1 MFEERFSFSGSP
13 FRLAPDPKFFFGS
26 KSHNKAMSYLHY
38 GLRQAE
44 GFIVITGEIG
54 AGKTMLI
61 GHLLDQLD
69 RSNVVAANLLT
80 PNLEAAD
87 LLSHILS
94 AFRIEAAGEGKA
106 AEIEAFEDFLFDQLN
121 HGRRVLLVVDEAQNL
136 PLKTLEELRVLSNM
150 EYDGTPLFQVFLVG
164 QPDFRETMSRA
175 DMEQLRQR
183 VIATYHLEPMTRE
196 ETEGYIK
203 HRLAQVGW
211 TGTPNFTREAF
222 DAIFAATGGLPRK
235 IHKLCN
241 RTLLFAAVEN
251 LNHVDGGAV
260 ETVLADLIAE
270 QSAMT
275 SADSGEAFSPA
286 IESAPEV
293 ETRAIETPMTEAPVI
308 ETLEK
313 EAPAPAPAP
322 VREAERGDQPVE
334 TRSELSP
341 STPEPVKAAPA
352 GGSVFDRLKAG
363 RAKSAKGPVVGTQ
376 AEPKGATLDDVAS
389 AIAAARVVQREHQAA
404 EIRERAGEIITPADK
419 APPPLHVYET
429 RAVDAG
435 AVTELDAEGEAEFD
449 AAGGEDHPAYADDP
463 AAWKASVVASINNTR
478 DELKRAHQSVARLR
492 RQLTEIDS
500 RRRRRREQIEA
511 SLGRAETLLTEIR
524 NAWR

>member
-69 RSNVVAANLLT
+69 RSNVVAANLVT

-164 QPDFRETMSRA
+164 QPDFRETMARA

-196 ETEGYIK
+196 ETEAYIK

-211 TGTPNFTREAF
+211 TGTPDFSREAF
-222 DAIFAATGGLPRK
+222 GAIFAATGGLPRK

-251 LNHVDGGAV
+251 LDHIDGVAV
-260 ETVLADLIAE
+260 EAVLADLISE
-270 QSAMT
+270 QTAT
-275 SADSGEAFSPA
+275 PAADAAEAFAPA
-286 IESAPEV
+286 V
-293 ETRAIETPMTEAPVI
+293 MKETAAERPASETPAKDE
-308 ETLEK
+308 
-313 EAPAPAPAP
+313 PAPAVAT
-322 VREAERGDQPVE
+322 VRAAERGDQSVE
-334 TRSELSP
+334 TRPEEAPRPLS
-341 STPEPVKAAPA
+341 SAGTPAPA
-352 GGSVFDRLKAG
+352 GASVFDRLKAG
-363 RAKSAKGPVVGTQ
+363 RAKPSTAPD
-376 AEPKGATLDDVAS
+376 AETLAAPKGATLDDVAS
-389 AIAAARVVQREHQAA
+389 AIAAARVVQRDHQSAALRDRAA
-404 EIRERAGEIITPADK
+404 EILAPTDG
-419 APPPLHVYET
+419 APPLNVVGSE
-429 RAVDAG
+429 ALDAG
-435 AVTELDAEGEAEFD
+435 PVTELDAEGEVEFD
-449 AAGGEDHPAYADDP
+449 AAAADQHPAYADDP
-463 AAWKASVVASINNTR
+463 AAWKASVVASINSTR

>member
-69 RSNVVAANLLT
+69 RSNIIAANLLT

-94 AFRIEAAGEGKA
+94 AFRIEAAGDGKA

-164 QPDFRETMSRA
+164 QPDFRDTMARP

-183 VIATYHLEPMTRE
+183 VIATYHLEPMARD

-203 HRLAQVGW
+203 HRLGQVGW
-211 TGTPNFTREAF
+211 LGQPEIATGAF
-222 DAIFAATGGLPRK
+222 DAIYAATGGLPRK

-241 RTLLFAAVEN
+241 RIFLYAAVED
-251 LNHVDGGAV
+251 LGRIDGAVV

-270 QSAMT
+270 QTAATDVEPSEEFRPVTAEAHRPAQRVVT
-275 SADSGEAFSPA
+275 PAAPDKRADEGLSKKGDRSMQPSEPLNEPA
-286 IESAPEV
+286 AA
-293 ETRAIETPMTEAPVI
+293 T
-308 ETLEK
+308 
-313 EAPAPAPAP
+313 PAP
-322 VREAERGDQPVE
+322 VGA
-334 TRSELSP
+334 
-341 STPEPVKAAPA
+341 
-352 GGSVFDRLKAG
+352 SVFDRLKAG
-363 RAKSAKGPVVGTQ
+363 RTGAPKSPRASRADDP
-376 AEPKGATLDDVAS
+376 ASAPKSATLDDIAS
-389 AIAAARVVQREHQAA
+389 AIAAARVVQREQQTA
-404 EIRERAGEIITPADK
+404 EIQKRATTGDILEPEGRMA
-419 APPPLHVYET
+419 APPRLYTHDSVDPGPVTDLEAHE
-429 RAVDAG
+429 DAG
-435 AVTELDAEGEAEFD
+435 DDVSNGD
-449 AAGGEDHPAYADDP
+449 DHPSFAADP
-463 AAWKASVVASINNTR
+463 SAWKASVVASINDTR
-478 DELKRAHQSVARLR
+478 EELKRAHQSVVRLR
-492 RQLTEIDS
+492 RQLTEVDS
-500 RRRRRREQIEA
+500 RRRRRREQIDA
-511 SLGRAETLLTEIR
+511 SLGRAETLLAEIR

>member
-1 MFEERFSFSGSP
+1 MYEERFGFSGSP

-69 RSNVVAANLLT
+69 RSNIVAANLLT

-164 QPDFRETMSRA
+164 QPDFRETMARP

-183 VIATYHLEPMTRE
+183 VIATYHLEPMLRD
-196 ETEGYIK
+196 ETEAYIK
-203 HRLAQVGW
+203 HRLSQVGW
-211 TGTPNFTREAF
+211 TQTPAFSADAF

-241 RTLLFAAVEN
+241 RVLLFAAVEN
-251 LNHVDGGAV
+251 LVSIDGAAV

-270 QSAMT
+270 QKAGERID
-275 SADSGEAFSPA
+275 AAEAFAPVAAPA
-286 IESAPEV
+286 AAAVQPADAAGKGEKAV
-293 ETRAIETPMTEAPVI
+293 ETTIETPAPQPEPAAPKSAAPVG
-308 ETLEK
+308 
-313 EAPAPAPAP
+313 A
-322 VREAERGDQPVE
+322 
-334 TRSELSP
+334 
-341 STPEPVKAAPA
+341 
-352 GGSVFDRLKAG
+352 SVFDRLKAG
-363 RAKSAKGPVVGTQ
+363 RAKPVRKPLDE
-376 AEPKGATLDDVAS
+376 AEADAAAPKPATLDDVAT
-389 AIAAARVVQREHQAA
+389 AIAAARIAQRDQQIAD
-404 EIRERAGEIITPADK
+404 IRDRAVEVIAPDA
-419 APPPLHVYET
+419 APPPP
-429 RAVDAG
+429 RPFASAAIDAG
-435 AVTELDAEGEAEFD
+435 PAAGLEVEAEADFD
-449 AAGGEDHPAYADDP
+449 SAEADGPPSFNADP
-463 AAWKASVVASINNTR
+463 AAWKESVAASINDTR
-478 DELKRAHQSVARLR
+478 EELRRAHQSVARLR

>member
-1 MFEERFSFSGSP
+1 MYEERFSFQGSP

-69 RSNVVAANLLT
+69 RSNIVAANLLT

-106 AEIEAFEDFLFDQLN
+106 SEIEAFEDFLFDQLN

-164 QPDFRETMSRA
+164 QPDFRETMARP

-183 VIATYHLEPMTRE
+183 VIATYHLEPMMRD

-203 HRLAQVGW
+203 HRLSQVGW
-211 TGTPNFTREAF
+211 TGTPEIAAPAF

-235 IHKLCN
+235 IHKLLN
-241 RTLLFAAVEN
+241 RVLLFAAVED
-251 LNHVDGGAV
+251 LGRIDGAAVDA
-260 ETVLADLIAE
+260 VLADLVAE
-270 QSAMT
+270 QKAG
-275 SADSGEAFSPA
+275 APVEAAEAFAS
-286 IESAPEV
+286 
-293 ETRAIETPMTEAPVI
+293 
-308 ETLEK
+308 
-313 EAPAPAPAP
+313 PAPAAGAGSG
-322 VREAERGDQPVE
+322 EKIVE
-334 TRSELSP
+334 TPVDEVAP
-341 STPEPVKAAPA
+341 SIPRAASASKPA
-352 GGSVFDRLKAG
+352 DVASSVFDRLKAG
-363 RAKSAKGPVVGTQ
+363 RSRPARKAPEEADADTT
-376 AEPKGATLDDVAS
+376 APKPATLDDVAS
-389 AIAAARVVQREHQAA
+389 AIAAARIQQRDQQIAD
-404 EIRERAGEIITPADK
+404 IRERAAEIMEPGA
-419 APPPLHVYET
+419 APPPPRLYESE
-429 RAVDAG
+429 AVDAG
-435 AVTELDAEGEAEFD
+435 PVTEVGANGEADFD
-449 AAGGEDHPAYADDP
+449 GAEAEEHPSFAADP
-463 AAWKASVVASINNTR
+463 AAWKASVVASINDTR

-500 RRRRRREQIEA
+500 RRQRRREQIEA

>member
-1 MFEERFSFSGSP
+1 MYEERFGFSGSP

-69 RSNVVAANLLT
+69 RSNIVAANLLT

-164 QPDFRETMSRA
+164 QPDFRETMARP

-183 VIATYHLEPMTRE
+183 VIATYHLEPMLRD
-196 ETEGYIK
+196 ETEAYIK
-203 HRLAQVGW
+203 HRLSQVGW
-211 TGTPNFTREAF
+211 TGTPAFTADAF

-241 RTLLFAAVEN
+241 RVLLFAAVEN
-251 LNHVDGGAV
+251 LVRIDGAAV

-270 QSAMT
+270 QKAGDRID
-275 SADSGEAFSPA
+275 AAEAF
-286 IESAPEV
+286 
-293 ETRAIETPMTEAPVI
+293 APVA
-308 ETLEK
+308 
-313 EAPAPAPAP
+313 APAPAAEAP
-322 VREAERGDQPVE
+322 SA
-334 TRSELSP
+334 
-341 STPEPVKAAPA
+341 AAPA
-352 GGSVFDRLKAG
+352 AEMAGKGETPVEAKIEGPAATPQAAPAKDIGAVGASVFDRLRAG
-363 RAKSAKGPVVGTQ
+363 RSKPVRKPPGE
-376 AEPKGATLDDVAS
+376 AEADAAAPKPATLDDVAT
-389 AIAAARVVQREHQAA
+389 AIAAARIAQRDQQIADIRDRAA
-404 EIRERAGEIITPADK
+404 EVIAPDA
-419 APPPLHVYET
+419 APPPP
-429 RAVDAG
+429 RPFASAAIDAG
-435 AVTELDAEGEAEFD
+435 PTADLDVDEGAEFD
-449 AAGGEDHPAYADDP
+449 VAEADGSPSFNADP
-463 AAWKASVVASINNTR
+463 AAWKASVVASINDTR
-478 DELKRAHQSVARLR
+478 DELRRAHQSVARLR

>member
-94 AFRIEAAGEGKA
+94 AFRVEAAGEGKA
-106 AEIEAFEDFLFDQLN
+106 ADIEAFEDFLFDQLN

-164 QPDFRETMSRA
+164 QPDFRDTMARS

-211 TGTPNFTREAF
+211 TGAPALTRDAF
-222 DAIFAATGGLPRK
+222 DAIHAATGGVPRK

-241 RTLLFAAVEN
+241 RILLFAAVEN
-251 LNHVDGGAV
+251 RESIDGAAV
-260 ETVLADLIAE
+260 AAVIDDLIAE
-270 QSAMT
+270 QT
-275 SADSGEAFSPA
+275 
-286 IESAPEV
+286 
-293 ETRAIETPMTEAPVI
+293 
-308 ETLEK
+308 
-313 EAPAPAPAP
+313 
-322 VREAERGDQPVE
+322 
-334 TRSELSP
+334 
-341 STPEPVKAAPA
+341 AAPA
-352 GGSVFDRLKAG
+352 GEDGEALVPVPPPSVANAGRAETGKPTDAPPPAQPAASRTGPLAPMAADSVFDRLKSS
-363 RAKSAKGPVVGTQ
+363 RKKGAAASKA
-376 AEPKGATLDDVAS
+376 AEPQLEDAAAAPPAAATLDDVAS
-389 AIAAARVVQREHQAA
+389 AIAAAHVIPRAEH
-404 EIRERAGEIITPADK
+404 PAD
-419 APPPLHVYET
+419 ET
-429 RAVDAG
+429 AALTGAEEADDCADDAG
-435 AVTELDAEGEAEFD
+435 RPDF
-449 AAGGEDHPAYADDP
+449 ADDP
-463 AAWKASVVASINNTR
+463 AAWKAAVVASINDTR
-478 DELKRAHQSVARLR
+478 EELKRAHQSVARIR

-500 RRRRRREQIEA
+500 RRQRRRDQIDA
-511 SLGRAETLLTEIR
+511 GLGRAETLLSEIR

>member
-164 QPDFRETMSRA
+164 QPDFRETMARA

-183 VIATYHLEPMTRE
+183 VIATYHLEPMTRD

-211 TGTPNFTREAF
+211 TGTPDFTREAF

-241 RTLLFAAVEN
+241 RTLLYAAVEN
-251 LNHVDGGAV
+251 LNHVDGGTVDA
-260 ETVLADLIAE
+260 VLADLIAE
-270 QSAMT
+270 QSAT
-275 SADSGEAFSPA
+275 AVEPAEAFAPLAPETPA
-286 IESAPEV
+286 PPPPAVSAPQEG
-293 ETRAIETPMTEAPVI
+293 ETPL
-308 ETLEK
+308 ET
-313 EAPAPAPAP
+313 PAEPP
-322 VREAERGDQPVE
+322 
-334 TRSELSP
+334 RSIA
-341 STPEPVKAAPA
+341 EPVAAKASPVGA
-352 GGSVFDRLKAG
+352 SVFDRLKAG
-363 RAKSAKGPVVGTQ
+363 RSKSADARRIEEDGP
-376 AEPKGATLDDVAS
+376 APKAATLDEVAT
-389 AIAAARVVQREHQAA
+389 AIAAARVVQREHQTA
-404 EIRERAGEIITPADK
+404 EIRERAAEVIEPSGERQ
-419 APPPLHVYET
+419 APPHLYESA
-429 RAVDAG
+429 AVDAG
-435 AVTELDAEGEAEFD
+435 PVAELDANGDAEFD
-449 AAGGEDHPAYADDP
+449 EAEADAHLAYSADP
-463 AAWKASVVASINNTR
+463 VAWKASIVASINDTR
-478 DELKRAHQSVARLR
+478 DELRRAHQSVARLR